1 MTDIVRLTTVYRI
14 RVGLWLTDNRDQAE
28 GKTRAELVD
37 LVRDNVPDSPEG
49 LNYAH
54 IRPIVEEL
62 GITPAYKA
70 GGYGNIAARL
80 AELEEQV
87 AELKSAVFP
96 VE

>member
-1 MTDIVRLTTVYRI
+1 MTDRVRLTTACRI
-14 RVGLWLTDNRDQAE
+14 RAGLWLAANKEQAE

-37 LVRDNVPDSPEG
+37 LVRDNVPGSPGG
-49 LNYAH
+49 LNYTH

-62 GITPAYKA
+62 EITPAYKA
-70 GGYGNIAARL
+70 GKYGNIATRL